1 MGSSTEIRMWDM
13 KTRNSVW
20 LIAAASALIACGC
33 GGGPGNSAAN
43 DAAAAATDPPAAPST
58 AAPSAAHPDSRVPA
72 SNDILSV
79 LSVEH
84 QVDVAAERDGVVLS
98 VAKDEGSSVRAG
110 AVLAQLDD
118 RDLQM
123 ELIKARDDLRVSENN
138 VQYKEAEL
146 KAKGAA
152 LHRQQELRKYGLS
165 SEAELEQAEFEA
177 KGAEYDLHG
186 WEALVQSG
194 QAAVRQIELEL
205 DQMRVHAPFSG
216 VIVSRYVRQGD
227 TLKKGDRCFR
237 VSQLGPLE
245 VRFQIP
251 ESSTQQPRRGALVS
265 LALVAEPSSELSAHI
280 VKISPTV
287 DPASDSYDVVAQVTS
302 SRRSGLLPG
311 MAVRVHWPAAPAK
324 SQP

>member
-1 MGSSTEIRMWDM
+1 M
-13 KTRNSVW
+13 KTRNSLWPIV
-20 LIAAASALIACGC
+20 AALALIACGS
-33 GGGPGNSAAN
+33 GNAPGNSGGN
-43 DAAAAATDPPAAPST
+43 DAAAAATDPPAAS
-58 AAPSAAHPDSRVPA
+58 SAAASPAPRPDSRVPE
-72 SNDILSV
+72 SGEILSV

-84 QVDVAAERDGVVLS
+84 QVEVAAERDGVVLA
-98 VAKDEGSSVRAG
+98 VAKDEGSPVRAG
-110 AVLAQLDD
+110 DVLAQLDD

-123 ELIKARDDLRVSENN
+123 ELIKARDDLRVSQNN

-152 LHRQQELRKYGLS
+152 LRRQQELRKYGLS
-165 SEAELEQAEFEA
+165 SEADLEQAEFEA

-186 WEALVQSG
+186 WQALVQSG

-216 VIVSRYVRQGD
+216 VVVSRYVRQGD

-251 ESSTQQPRRGALVS
+251 ESSPQRPRRGAQVS
-265 LALVAEPSSELSAHI
+265 LSLVADPSRDLSARI
-280 VKISPTV
+280 VKISPTI
-287 DPASDSYDVVAQVTS
+287 DPASDSYDVVAQVTP
-302 SRRSGLLPG
+302 SRRSVLLPG
-311 MAVRVHWPAAPAK
+311 MAVRVHWPATSAQT
-324 SQP
+324 QP

>member
-1 MGSSTEIRMWDM
+1 M
-13 KTRNSVW
+13 KTRNSVCP
-20 LIAAASALIACGC
+20 IVVTVALIAFGC
-33 GGGPGNSAAN
+33 SSGPGNSAAN
-43 DAAAAATDPPAAPST
+43 DAAAAATDPPAASPT
-58 AAPSAAHPDSRVPA
+58 AAPSAAHPDSHVPT

-98 VAKDEGSSVRAG
+98 VAKDEGSAVRAG

-123 ELIKARDDLRVSENN
+123 ELIKARDDLRVSQNN

-186 WEALVQSG
+186 WQALVQSG

-216 VIVSRYVRQGD
+216 VVVSRYVRQGD

-251 ESSTQQPRRGALVS
+251 ESSPQQPRRGALVS
-265 LALVAEPSSELSAHI
+265 LSLVAEPSSELSAHI

-287 DPASDSYDVVAQVTS
+287 DPASDSYDVVAQVTP

-311 MAVRVHWPAAPAK
+311 MAVRVHWPAASAK